1 MANVKVAIRVR
12 PLNARES
19 VAGGRLAVQVED
31 KLVRIKNSRLDGRQ
45 DGPGESREKVLE
57 FGFDYCYWSVAPE
70 EPHYASQEEVFQD
83 LGVTVLAGASEGYN
97 VCLFAYG
104 QTGTGK
110 TYTMMGTLD
119 SMGLTPRICQGLFK
133 SDDTFPEGHN
143 SSRVEISFLEIY
155 NERVRDL
162 LRGREQKKKPS
173 LRVREHPEKGPYV
186 QDLSQHVVSDYKQ
199 AVDLLEE
206 GIANRIT
213 AATHNHDASS
223 RSHAIFTI
231 QYTQAILE
239 NNLPSEIVSKI
250 NLVDLAGSE
259 RADPHYC
266 RDRLTEGSN
275 INKSLVT
282 LGIVISALAQNSQ
295 MSSSCQSINSVASE
309 GEGSSLSGGGG
320 GGGRRH
326 CFIPYRDSVL
336 TWLLKDSLGGNAKT
350 IMIATVSPSSSSYN
364 ETLSTLRYASH
375 ARNIVNK
382 PRVNEDASVRLIREL
397 REEIDRLKSMLLS
410 FEMQRNPSPSL
421 SDQRDGS
428 LSDIVLQNELKVD
441 ELTKDWSES
450 WRDKKE
456 LLEQYSVDINRDRGG
471 FLIHSLLPHLIT
483 LDRDVLST
491 GVTIYHL
498 REGVTRIGPQD
509 KLVESQI
516 VLQGGTTCEIE
527 NQSGVVTLRP
537 LPGTVCMIKDREVT
551 EPCRLAQGTLIT
563 LGGVHK
569 FRFNHPAEAE
579 VMRERRRASEGAQN
593 CNYNDFQALTS
604 DSRVGGEAVQGQ
616 TGDHEA
622 EGKEPPPRQQ
632 CVEDQLR
639 CVEEQRGYVEC
650 LRQEIQ
656 TEQRQAERDLEREQA
671 HLRQR
676 HTDIQQWILQ
686 EKQRLAAITLE
697 ERGTQEFSVQTDP
710 LQTDPIQADPLQT
723 DPIQTDPL
731 PADPIPADLIPADPI
746 PTDHI
751 PTDPIPTDPIPAP
764 ILDSL
769 LTEDSEGSDEECDQ
783 RVAPPSKVVLYR
795 KKVVQDELLRHHA
808 LRRAESH
815 VRRKRL
821 QYQLERIARKR
832 HLLEAKRELQ
842 RLEKALPPGLESPVS
857 PGLGSPSRSRGRQPV
872 LRRHSVSSDLLSRL
886 YPQHTP
892 IFSHFLKRN
901 KPSELTFGSIG
912 SRQWVSDECLPRE
925 RTRSRSNTFSSGTR
939 HSSQV
944 HGYRSRASSSENLKP
959 PVKEEALVQPP
970 CHERPERKPL
980 LPFTFKNNQNP
991 SQSPDGVTLQ
1001 SSSNVIIKGPT
1012 VTVSKS
1018 SSLTQRAP
1026 CQGVKSLPRGSS
1038 KGVETIRKVL
1048 SRSVG
1053 PGIKTPLARVFR
1065 KPPSGL
1071 SIGGRGTKPSGKTAS
1086 RFDWKQKR
1094 GVEGVKMSRKKCT
1107 MKTTVSCEDLDQK
1120 TPSHD
1125 CGWRQKRWHSAETLM
1140 NQTSTLRWVERPQG
1154 LGLAGSE
1161 KYDGEEEEK
1170 GEEERDQSSDG
1181 DSLFSVDSLSSVYA
1195 TALAEQLKQE
1205 EAIQSEGE
1213 SEDSQMSKDSLAMES
1228 RGKHIAAR
1236 PAQRRT
1242 VVVPSHSAVRGFL
1255 NPSIGKTINMASEIQ
1270 PTEEGREDIGKSNEM
1285 PAEAYWSHHGGPKTR
1300 VNKATGA
1307 TRESLYQNQ
1316 PATEPRCRDPVSK
1329 LSEELGH
1336 VHTMLTSSPCSLSS
1350 CSVGEPESLLVL
1362 TDTWS
1367 YTDAADSPRILRD
1380 SAVLRRRMV
1389 FSHGALDSN
1398 SSPSPISV
1406 DLSDCRCGFGSTGSH
1421 SSASTDS
1428 TEGEHVPVE
1437 EQRLGVSTDSLNFPD
1452 SQLLQMSP
1460 LHLMMPLNH
1469 EAVCCKGYFERQ
1481 LVSSGGLLKGSIHD
1495 PGLHQNQSTHVSAE
1509 LPSHR
1514 SACAPTIDYKIQCT
1528 PSTSTLEADIFH
1540 GPQMQQ
1546 VTLSPEVMF
1555 VGVADLTNYTDTS
1568 LSTYSHQSK
1577 ASLLTSPKTEGEMLN
1592 ETPAIESA
1600 PNNYSGDNELCN
1612 LDGDMEEVREEEF
1625 CKASNTK
1632 DLSLES
1638 EFKILQKLEAK
1649 VTEQD
1654 CVLPEQACVLPE
1666 QDCVLLEKDC
1676 VLPEQACVLP
1686 EQGCVLSEQACVL
1699 SEQDCVLSEQ
1709 ACVLSEQACV
1719 LPEQGCVLSEQACVL
1734 SEQDCVLS
1742 EQACVLPEQDCVMS
1756 EQACVL
1762 PEQDCVLSEQDCVLS
1777 EHEFFKVSF
1786 IKKNKGLQDSFIGSL
1801 KIPKRS
1807 NGGDFVAFST
1817 VTVKN
1822 SQEVISPDDNNNTS
1836 ELKDK
1841 QTSSAVDSFKLNLS
1855 CNECHFQQDT
1865 SALAAMSVSVHIS
1878 HENLSPCGHKTIDTG
1893 GHKESPFGEK
1903 AVIEKRR
1910 EVEQVEEREVQGRG
1924 EKLNSESKRRE
1935 VENVRWG
1942 HHHGDSNCSTSDH
1955 RISEV
1960 MKEDMRMSFIDGGGD
1975 NSNSEL
1981 DSQSSQILNALPTS
1995 NPNKSDSPKGL
2006 QAVEDHQIADDP
2018 LVIIKPGSCSI
2029 SEKSCIGSEILK
2041 MDNTTDMAN
2050 VSHGKVLRLSTSI
2063 KCNSMN
2069 QLSLISKENDPDS
2082 RTKISSESQL
2092 SKSFQENVREVQLKN
2107 GITDVDASQGQDA
2120 SGCSVTTPNASV
2132 NSGAA
2137 SYAVKIHEI
2146 QLSLALNNRGKPEY
2160 INKPVLLPMGCSS
2173 MSTSTS
2179 TAPKE
2184 FLLSQGKVFERD
2196 VPFSHME
2203 NIKKQTG
2210 PEIYHP
2216 HHACLSNNDKQTV
2229 NQAASPEQNL
2239 KSSALQPLQNCP
2251 GTVSSVTTPP
2261 NMAFAHARDLIMDS
2275 EYEVQGESK
2284 NQCKLTST
2292 GASGQLYLN
2301 DCHRHATVD
2310 SLFEKNGTQCT
2321 PENIEKHHNSQPLSN
2336 NLCESQKLQE
2346 KGRNHIEVR
2355 KELQK
2360 DPPYATNLSQEL
2372 PQSKCSSETQV
2383 DKFHKTCVTVDPD
2396 PKDKLPSVK
2405 HKTCHVEKWL
2415 KAQCNVSNFASDN
2428 TKDCQMAKNEE
2439 GAMTDGPLAKCP
2451 GTLFDV
2457 PSKINSIGSSPSQIT
2472 HGSSDDN
2479 VKILGDICRD
2489 IMSREGNT
2497 KTSNRRQ
2504 SHRFCGSSVVHC
2516 KKGKSKRFRRSKAQ
2530 APPSSSS
2537 DSTLKSSSD
2546 EEEKIP
2552 PRLDQNRSS
2561 STRMKSGTQ
2570 TNGKIEE
2577 MIQCNGGE
2585 VSLVKRQ
2592 SPQSKDNH
2600 TMEACTDQTPYKY
2613 DGKAGVGISLGQKE
2627 HSPNGQSP
2635 HIEKRT
2641 NREKIMSSIKETEMS
2656 HYTPK
2661 TQDSPMHFASSDINP
2676 FAHQWQEEEPNQ
2688 SCYKNQVF
2696 GSAADISCK
2705 SPLLDST
2712 TKRIIRCCSVDN
2724 GLNVQNSP
2732 FNSHLSTYANNKG
2745 LSSTLSSMEEDF
2757 KDQTSLNAHLKE
2769 RTNQVSGADDHN
2781 QQMTLTMS
2789 CNSSSCYN
2797 VSGDLGNST
2806 GQVDEI
2812 MLVYDSSERAFQG
2825 NGFQRSKTNT
2835 RCDQSTQT
2843 TFTQET
2849 TSQTTINHGDL
2860 QRRNNRHRKSSTQV
2874 PVSQK
2879 TTEACRETT
2888 TWDSLQNMSEHLS
2901 QLIVNTSDLLG
2912 NVQGMRSGDSLKHSL
2927 IRNVKSSSHL
2937 YSSID
2942 WRKRDCSTK
2951 TAVDIG
2957 IQTERT
2963 LTPVQDKLSI
2973 HQSLSTERSKAHE
2986 VNVIV
2991 KVIGSEVLNVSQ
3003 DKGLPL
3009 QHQLKKD
3016 LDDNIQSMPDLR
3028 LNGSTVN
3035 QRFILEPESL
3045 PHKVPSLETVQRHNH
3060 SNPAIRHRSNEDR
3073 NPERVS
3079 SSKILGVS
3087 EVCHN
3092 LSEILRPE
3100 SHTILRRSDPGIG
3113 YRKQVSF
3120 TDRACSPIL
3129 TVGPRAGS
3137 NQSRI
3142 KYLQSLKEEQKF
3154 EMQNRSKDH
3163 LSDQSTPCLSY
3174 SGHKTCMCFI
3184 KNDTISGHDSL
3195 HLCEKPGDNSTTK
3208 SMGLIF
3214 LENVSALSHSSPKGS
3229 DGCSESLS
3237 SSIDNYIHNGTSVVI
3252 HDEERE
3258 MSVWHKTGQRPI
3270 WSLPSVLSSNRVTM
3284 QNHTSLAFSQTGES
3298 KQEEKSFST
3307 FGDQL
3312 SYRRH
3317 SIDSHNSR
3325 SSERPVEHVTG
3336 VYEHSPV
3343 SDSTMHVQEDDMAAL
3358 APSECNTD
3366 ILVNTNPV
3374 THTPNFQHSP
3384 HQLDHQRLPEDLPVH
3399 NKFTNWSGISQHP
3412 SEIGRTNSLMKPA
3425 VYLPTGH
3432 EAQRNQPEW
3441 AELESQESKSSL
3453 SPESM
3458 FHKDKKTREIE
3469 RLRKER
3475 EQVIATVQ
3483 LNMNPHHLTVELTEA
3498 KLHYGLGETDTLLK
3512 MLTSGGTKEEE
3523 PSPVPTKQQL
3533 YDQHRR
3539 SIESLRKDREAQ
3551 LQTCR
3556 RAHSLSLSKHHFT
3569 RYPPQPRS
3577 PPQKDSRV
3585 SALPSRCRGYL
3596 QQLRQEVVA
3605 SRMIPDPP
3613 RGEGEYLPEIEHLLR
3628 DYGRAR
3634 EEAMTEI
3641 SRARERLRERTEQE
3655 KRRLQQQ
3662 TLSQMVKDD
3671 LRYRTRVSSSTLYT
3685 GSSLSLSSGP
3695 TSGYN
3700 SGNTAQLKDGS
3711 RPSLTQE
3718 VTEVLG
3724 DGLKVRSRPPI
3735 CGSQS
3740 VKTQRAWPSVP
3751 ACLAQRAWPSAQDVR
3766 LEPGVSG
3773 YDPLMSSSPSSP
3785 TNLRQRT
3792 ASFGSAS
3799 SISTAY
3805 QDFTSCLLG
3814 RAMAEV
3820 RLAAAGDMGNLVMG
3834 KAAAGWRYQGVER
3847 GVQAFY
3853 KPSSSPSV
3861 HCFLGA
3867 VELERP
3873 LASLWSMV
3881 RDHSKTHLYHE
3892 AVQSA
3897 WTRPLDDSTQ
3907 LVYLLTDPS
3916 SCHLKQPRD
3925 FCCISTQ
3932 SQQDEL
3938 CVLAMQSVFEESLPR
3953 PSVEAVRGEM
3963 LPSAWVLQPITRH
3976 VREVVRVIYLLQVDL
3991 GTPSLPQRL
4000 LGSVARRQASV
4011 LAELDTLFSL

>member
-1 MANVKVAIRVR
+1 MELHRHVVND
-12 PLNARES
+12 N
-19 VAGGRLAVQVED
+19 
-31 KLVRIKNSRLDGRQ
+31 VRI
-45 DGPGESREKVLE
+45 PC
-57 FGFDYCYWSVAPE
+57 F
-70 EPHYASQEEVFQD
+70 VFP
-83 LGVTVLAGASEGYN
+83 N
-97 VCLFAYG
+97 
-104 QTGTGK
+104 
-110 TYTMMGTLD
+110 
-119 SMGLTPRICQGLFK
+119 
-133 SDDTFPEGHN
+133 
-143 SSRVEISFLEIY
+143 
-155 NERVRDL
+155 
-162 LRGREQKKKPS
+162 
-173 LRVREHPEKGPYV
+173 
-186 QDLSQHVVSDYKQ
+186 
-199 AVDLLEE
+199 
-206 GIANRIT
+206 
-213 AATHNHDASS
+213 
-223 RSHAIFTI
+223 
-231 QYTQAILE
+231 
-239 NNLPSEIVSKI
+239 
-250 NLVDLAGSE
+250 
-259 RADPHYC
+259 
-266 RDRLTEGSN
+266 
-275 INKSLVT
+275 
-282 LGIVISALAQNSQ
+282 
-295 MSSSCQSINSVASE
+295 
-309 GEGSSLSGGGG
+309 
-320 GGGRRH
+320 
-326 CFIPYRDSVL
+326 
-336 TWLLKDSLGGNAKT
+336 
-350 IMIATVSPSSSSYN
+350 
-364 ETLSTLRYASH
+364 
-375 ARNIVNK
+375 
-382 PRVNEDASVRLIREL
+382 
-397 REEIDRLKSMLLS
+397 
-410 FEMQRNPSPSL
+410 
-421 SDQRDGS
+421 
-428 LSDIVLQNELKVD
+428 
-441 ELTKDWSES
+441 
-450 WRDKKE
+450 
-456 LLEQYSVDINRDRGG
+456 
-471 FLIHSLLPHLIT
+471 
-483 LDRDVLST
+483 
-491 GVTIYHL
+491 
-498 REGVTRIGPQD
+498 
-509 KLVESQI
+509 
-516 VLQGGTTCEIE
+516 
-527 NQSGVVTLRP
+527 
-537 LPGTVCMIKDREVT
+537 
-551 EPCRLAQGTLIT
+551 
-563 LGGVHK
+563 
-569 FRFNHPAEAE
+569 
-579 VMRERRRASEGAQN
+579 
-593 CNYNDFQALTS
+593 
-604 DSRVGGEAVQGQ
+604 
-616 TGDHEA
+616 
-622 EGKEPPPRQQ
+622 
-632 CVEDQLR
+632 
-639 CVEEQRGYVEC
+639 
-650 LRQEIQ
+650 
-656 TEQRQAERDLEREQA
+656 
-671 HLRQR
+671 
-676 HTDIQQWILQ
+676 
-686 EKQRLAAITLE
+686 
-697 ERGTQEFSVQTDP
+697 
-710 LQTDPIQADPLQT
+710 
-723 DPIQTDPL
+723 
-731 PADPIPADLIPADPI
+731 
-746 PTDHI
+746 
-751 PTDPIPTDPIPAP
+751 
-764 ILDSL
+764 
-769 LTEDSEGSDEECDQ
+769 
-783 RVAPPSKVVLYR
+783 
-795 KKVVQDELLRHHA
+795 
-808 LRRAESH
+808 
-815 VRRKRL
+815 
-821 QYQLERIARKR
+821 
-832 HLLEAKRELQ
+832 
-842 RLEKALPPGLESPVS
+842 
-857 PGLGSPSRSRGRQPV
+857 
-872 LRRHSVSSDLLSRL
+872 
-886 YPQHTP
+886 
-892 IFSHFLKRN
+892 SHFLKRN
-901 KPSELTFGSIG
+901 RLSELTFGSIG

-980 LPFTFKNNQNP
+980 LPKHGLEFTFKNNQNP
-991 SQSPDGVTLQ
+991 SQSPNGGTLQ

-1018 SSLTQRAP
+1018 SSQTQRAP

-1038 KGVETIRKVL
+1038 KGLETIRKVL
-1048 SRSVG
+1048 SHSVS

-1086 RFDWKQKR
+1086 QFQWKQKR

-1125 CGWRQKRWHSAETLM
+1125 CGQRQRRWHSAETLM

-1161 KYDGEEEEK
+1161 KYDGKEEEK
-1170 GEEERDQSSDG
+1170 GEEEVDQSSDC

-1242 VVVPSHSAVRGFL
+1242 VVVPSHSVVRGFL

-1270 PTEEGREDIGKSNEM
+1270 PTEEGREDIGKPNEM
-1285 PAEAYWSHHGGPKTR
+1285 PAEAYWNHHGSPKTR
-1300 VNKATGA
+1300 VNKATGS
-1307 TRESLYQNQ
+1307 TRESLYQKQ
-1316 PATEPRCRDPVSK
+1316 PATEPRCRDPVPK
-1329 LSEELGH
+1329 LSEKLGH
-1336 VHTMLTSSPCSLSS
+1336 VHTILTSSPRSLSS
-1350 CSVGEPESLLVL
+1350 CSVREPESLLVVK
-1362 TDTWS
+1362 DAWS
-1367 YTDAADSPRILRD
+1367 STDAQDSPRILRD

-1398 SSPSPISV
+1398 SSTSPITV
-1406 DLSDCRCGFGSTGSH
+1406 DPSDCQCGFGSTGFH
-1421 SSASTDS
+1421 SSASTNS

-1437 EQRLGVSTDSLNFPD
+1437 EQRRWVSTDSLNFPD

-1460 LHLMMPLNH
+1460 PHLMMPLNH
-1469 EAVCCKGYFERQ
+1469 EAVCCKDYFERQ
-1481 LVSSGGLLKGSIHD
+1481 LVSSEGLLKGSIND
-1495 PGLHQNQSTHVSAE
+1495 PGLRQNQSRDVSVE

-1528 PSTSTLEADIFH
+1528 PSTSTLEADIVH

-1555 VGVADLTNYTDTS
+1555 VGVADITNDTDAS

-1577 ASLLTSPKTEGEMLN
+1577 ASLLTYPKTEGEMLN

-1612 LDGDMEEVREEEF
+1612 LDGDMEEVSDEEF
-1625 CKASNTK
+1625 CEASNTK
-1632 DLSLES
+1632 DISLES
-1638 EFKILQKLEAK
+1638 EFKMLQKLEAK

-1654 CVLPEQACVLPE
+1654 CVLPETDCVLPE
-1666 QDCVLLEKDC
+1666 QDCVL
-1676 VLPEQACVLP
+1676 
-1686 EQGCVLSEQACVL
+1686 
-1699 SEQDCVLSEQ
+1699 
-1709 ACVLSEQACV
+1709 
-1719 LPEQGCVLSEQACVL
+1719 
-1734 SEQDCVLS
+1734 
-1742 EQACVLPEQDCVMS
+1742 
-1756 EQACVL
+1756 
-1762 PEQDCVLSEQDCVLS
+1762 PEQDCVLP
-1777 EHEFFKVSF
+1777 EHEFFKASCTNS
-1786 IKKNKGLQDSFIGSL
+1786 IKKNKGLQDSFIGSF
-1801 KIPKRS
+1801 KITKRS

-1836 ELKDK
+1836 ELIDK
-1841 QTSSAVDSFKLNLS
+1841 QTSSAVDFFKLNLS
-1855 CNECHFQQDT
+1855 CNEGHFQRDT
-1865 SALAAMSVSVHIS
+1865 SALVAMSVSVHIS
-1878 HENLSPCGHKTIDTG
+1878 HETLSSCGHKTIDTG
-1893 GHKESPFGEK
+1893 GHEEFPFGEK

-1910 EVEQVEEREVQGRG
+1910 EVERGEEREVQGRD
-1924 EKLNSESKRRE
+1924 EKLNSESKRRD

-1960 MKEDMRMSFIDGGGD
+1960 MKEDMRMSVIDGGGD

-1995 NPNKSDSPKGL
+1995 NPNKCDSPKGL
-2006 QAVEDHQIADDP
+2006 QSVEDHQIADDP
-2018 LVIIKPGSCSI
+2018 LVIIKPGSCST
-2029 SEKSCIGSEILK
+2029 SEKPCIGSEILK

-2050 VSHGKVLRLSTSI
+2050 VSYGKVLRLSTSI
-2063 KCNSMN
+2063 KLNYMN
-2069 QLSLISKENDPDS
+2069 QQSLISKGNDRDS
-2082 RTKISSESQL
+2082 RTKMSSEFQL
-2092 SKSFQENVREVQLKN
+2092 SQSFQENVDAREYK
-2107 GITDVDASQGQDA
+2107 GQDA
-2120 SGCSVTTPNASV
+2120 SGCSVITPNACV
-2132 NSGAA
+2132 NSGVA
-2137 SYAVKIHEI
+2137 SFTVKSHEI

-2179 TAPKE
+2179 TAPEE

-2239 KSSALQPLQNCP
+2239 KPSALQPLQNCP
-2251 GTVSSVTTPP
+2251 GTVFSVTTPP

-2284 NQCKLTST
+2284 NQCKLTTT

-2301 DCHRHATVD
+2301 DRHRHAAVD
-2310 SLFEKNGTQCT
+2310 SLSDKSGPQCT
-2321 PENIEKHHNSQPLSN
+2321 QENIEKHHNSQPLSN
-2336 NLCESQKLQE
+2336 HLCESQKPQE
-2346 KGRNHIEVR
+2346 QGRNHIEFR

-2360 DPPYATNLSQEL
+2360 DPPSATNLSQELPQSKCSLSQELPQSKCSLSQELPQSKCSLSQELPQSKCSLSQEVQQSKCSLSQEL

-2396 PKDKLPSVK
+2396 PKNKHPSVK

-2439 GAMTDGPLAKCP
+2439 GSMTDGPLAKSP

-2457 PSKINSIGSSPSQIT
+2457 PSKINSIGSSPCQIT
-2472 HGSSDDN
+2472 HGSSDAN
-2479 VKILGDICRD
+2479 MKILGDICRD

-2497 KTSNRRQ
+2497 KTSNCRQ
-2504 SHRFCGSSVVHC
+2504 SHQFCGSSVVYC
-2516 KKGKSKRFRRSKAQ
+2516 KKGKSKRFRRYKVQ

-2552 PRLDQNRSS
+2552 PRLHQNRSS

-2570 TNGKIEE
+2570 TNGKLEE
-2577 MIQCNGGE
+2577 MIQCNGGAIYP
-2585 VSLVKRQ
+2585 VKRQ

-2600 TMEACTDQTPYKY
+2600 TMEACTDRTPYKY
-2613 DGKAGVGISLGQKE
+2613 DDKAGVGISLGQKE

-2635 HIEKRT
+2635 DIEKRT
-2641 NREKIMSSIKETEMS
+2641 NREKIMSSSIKETEMS

-2688 SCYKNQVF
+2688 SCYKNEVF

-2705 SPLLDST
+2705 SPLLDSSA
-2712 TKRIIRCCSVDN
+2712 KRITRCCSVDN

-2732 FNSHLSTYANNKG
+2732 LNSHLSTYTNNKG
-2745 LSSTLSSMEEDF
+2745 LSSTLSVMEEDF
-2757 KDQTSLNAHLKE
+2757 KDQTSLNPHLKE
-2769 RTNQVSGADDHN
+2769 RTNQVSGVGDHN
-2781 QQMTLTMS
+2781 HQLTLTMS
-2789 CNSSSCYN
+2789 CTSSSCYD
-2797 VSGDLGNST
+2797 VSGGLGNSA

-2812 MLVYDSSERAFQG
+2812 MLVYGSSEREFQG
-2825 NGFQRSKTNT
+2825 NGFQRSETNT
-2835 RCDQSTQT
+2835 TCDQSTQT

-2849 TSQTTINHGDL
+2849 TTQTMINHGDL

-2888 TWDSLQNMSEHLS
+2888 TWASLQNMSEHIS

-2912 NVQGMRSGDSLKHSL
+2912 NVKGMRSGNSLKHSL

-2942 WRKRDCSTK
+2942 WTKRDCSTK

-2963 LTPVQDKLSI
+2963 LTPIQDKMSI
-2973 HQSLSTERSKAHE
+2973 HRTLSTERSKAHE

-3009 QHQLKKD
+3009 QHQLKKN
-3016 LDDNIQSMPDLR
+3016 LDDNIQSMPDLQ
-3028 LNGSTVN
+3028 LNGSSVN
-3035 QRFILEPESL
+3035 QRSILEPESL
-3045 PHKVPSLETVQRHNH
+3045 PHKVPSLETVQRDNH
-3060 SNPAIRHRSNEDR
+3060 SNPAIHHRSNEDC

-3079 SSKILGVS
+3079 SSKSLGVS

-3100 SHTILRRSDPGIG
+3100 KHNILRRSDPGIG

-3163 LSDQSTPCLSY
+3163 ISDQSTPCLSY
-3174 SGHKTCMCFI
+3174 SGHKTCMSFV
-3184 KNDTISGHDSL
+3184 KNDKISGHDSL

-3229 DGCSESLS
+3229 DGGSEGLS
-3237 SSIDNYIHNGTSVVI
+3237 SSIDNYIHNETSVVI

-3258 MSVWHKTGQRPI
+3258 MSVWHKTSQRPR
-3270 WSLPSVLSSNRVTM
+3270 WSLPSVLSSNGVAV
-3284 QNHTSLAFSQTGES
+3284 QNHTSLVFSQTGES
-3298 KQEEKSFST
+3298 KQEEKSIST

-3312 SYRRH
+3312 SYRRL
-3317 SIDSHNSR
+3317 DYHNSR
-3325 SSERPVEHVTG
+3325 SSERPVEHFTG
-3336 VYEHSPV
+3336 AYEHSPI
-3343 SDSTMHVQEDDMAAL
+3343 SDSTIRVQEDDMVSL

-3374 THTPNFQHSP
+3374 THTSNFQHSP
-3384 HQLDHQRLPEDLPVH
+3384 HRLDHQRLPEDLPVH
-3399 NKFTNWSGISQHP
+3399 NMFTNWSGISQHP
-3412 SEIGRTNSLMKPA
+3412 SEIGRTNSLMKQA
-3425 VYLPTGH
+3425 MYLPTGH

-3441 AELESQESKSSL
+3441 AELERQESKSSL
-3453 SPESM
+3453 SPEST
-3458 FHKDKKTREIE
+3458 FNKDKKTREIE

-3475 EQVIATVQ
+3475 EQVMATVQ

-3512 MLTSGGTKEEE
+3512 MLASGGTKEEE

-3533 YDQHRR
+3533 YDWHWK

-3551 LQTCR
+3551 LQTCC
-3556 RAHSLSLSKHHFT
+3556 RARSLSPSKHHST
-3569 RYPPQPRS
+3569 RSPPQPRF

-3585 SALPSRCRGYL
+3585 SALPSRHRGYL
-3596 QQLRQEVVA
+3596 QQLQEVVA

-3613 RGEGEYLPEIEHLLR
+3613 TGEGEYPPEIEYLLR

-3634 EEAMTEI
+3634 EEAITEI

-3711 RPSLTQE
+3711 RPSLTLE
-3718 VTEVLG
+3718 VTGVLG

-3740 VKTQRAWPSVP
+3740 VKTQHAW
-3751 ACLAQRAWPSAQDVR
+3751 LSAQDVR

-3773 YDPLMSSSPSSP
+3773 YDPLMLSSPSSP

-3799 SISTAY
+3799 SISTFY

-3847 GVQAFY
+3847 GVQPICALF
-3853 KPSSSPSV
+3853 PWGG
-3861 HCFLGA
+3861 GA
-3867 VELERP
+3867 GEAPGQPVEHGPRP
-3873 LASLWSMV
+3873 L
-3881 RDHSKTHLYHE
+3881 
-3892 AVQSA
+3892 Q
-3897 WTRPLDDSTQ
+3897 
-3907 LVYLLTDPS
+3907 DP
-3916 SCHLKQPRD
+3916 P
-3925 FCCISTQ
+3925 
-3932 SQQDEL
+3932 
-3938 CVLAMQSVFEESLPR
+3938 VP
-3953 PSVEAVRGEM
+3953 
-3963 LPSAWVLQPITRH
+3963 
-3976 VREVVRVIYLLQVDL
+3976 
-3991 GTPSLPQRL
+3991 
-4000 LGSVARRQASV
+4000 
-4011 LAELDTLFSL
+4011 

>member
-1 MANVKVAIRVR
+1 
-12 PLNARES
+12 
-19 VAGGRLAVQVED
+19 
-31 KLVRIKNSRLDGRQ
+31 
-45 DGPGESREKVLE
+45 
-57 FGFDYCYWSVAPE
+57 
-70 EPHYASQEEVFQD
+70 
-83 LGVTVLAGASEGYN
+83 
-97 VCLFAYG
+97 
-104 QTGTGK
+104 
-110 TYTMMGTLD
+110 
-119 SMGLTPRICQGLFK
+119 
-133 SDDTFPEGHN
+133 
-143 SSRVEISFLEIY
+143 
-155 NERVRDL
+155 
-162 LRGREQKKKPS
+162 
-173 LRVREHPEKGPYV
+173 
-186 QDLSQHVVSDYKQ
+186 
-199 AVDLLEE
+199 
-206 GIANRIT
+206 
-213 AATHNHDASS
+213 
-223 RSHAIFTI
+223 
-231 QYTQAILE
+231 
-239 NNLPSEIVSKI
+239 
-250 NLVDLAGSE
+250 
-259 RADPHYC
+259 
-266 RDRLTEGSN
+266 
-275 INKSLVT
+275 
-282 LGIVISALAQNSQ
+282 
-295 MSSSCQSINSVASE
+295 
-309 GEGSSLSGGGG
+309 
-320 GGGRRH
+320 
-326 CFIPYRDSVL
+326 
-336 TWLLKDSLGGNAKT
+336 
-350 IMIATVSPSSSSYN
+350 
-364 ETLSTLRYASH
+364 
-375 ARNIVNK
+375 
-382 PRVNEDASVRLIREL
+382 
-397 REEIDRLKSMLLS
+397 
-410 FEMQRNPSPSL
+410 
-421 SDQRDGS
+421 
-428 LSDIVLQNELKVD
+428 
-441 ELTKDWSES
+441 
-450 WRDKKE
+450 
-456 LLEQYSVDINRDRGG
+456 
-471 FLIHSLLPHLIT
+471 
-483 LDRDVLST
+483 
-491 GVTIYHL
+491 
-498 REGVTRIGPQD
+498 
-509 KLVESQI
+509 
-516 VLQGGTTCEIE
+516 
-527 NQSGVVTLRP
+527 
-537 LPGTVCMIKDREVT
+537 
-551 EPCRLAQGTLIT
+551 
-563 LGGVHK
+563 
-569 FRFNHPAEAE
+569 
-579 VMRERRRASEGAQN
+579 
-593 CNYNDFQALTS
+593 
-604 DSRVGGEAVQGQ
+604 
-616 TGDHEA
+616 
-622 EGKEPPPRQQ
+622 
-632 CVEDQLR
+632 
-639 CVEEQRGYVEC
+639 
-650 LRQEIQ
+650 
-656 TEQRQAERDLEREQA
+656 
-671 HLRQR
+671 
-676 HTDIQQWILQ
+676 
-686 EKQRLAAITLE
+686 
-697 ERGTQEFSVQTDP
+697 
-710 LQTDPIQADPLQT
+710 
-723 DPIQTDPL
+723 
-731 PADPIPADLIPADPI
+731 
-746 PTDHI
+746 
-751 PTDPIPTDPIPAP
+751 
-764 ILDSL
+764 
-769 LTEDSEGSDEECDQ
+769 
-783 RVAPPSKVVLYR
+783 
-795 KKVVQDELLRHHA
+795 
-808 LRRAESH
+808 
-815 VRRKRL
+815 
-821 QYQLERIARKR
+821 
-832 HLLEAKRELQ
+832 
-842 RLEKALPPGLESPVS
+842 
-857 PGLGSPSRSRGRQPV
+857 
-872 LRRHSVSSDLLSRL
+872 
-886 YPQHTP
+886 
-892 IFSHFLKRN
+892 
-901 KPSELTFGSIG
+901 
-912 SRQWVSDECLPRE
+912 
-925 RTRSRSNTFSSGTR
+925 
-939 HSSQV
+939 
-944 HGYRSRASSSENLKP
+944 
-959 PVKEEALVQPP
+959 
-970 CHERPERKPL
+970 
-980 LPFTFKNNQNP
+980 
-991 SQSPDGVTLQ
+991 
-1001 SSSNVIIKGPT
+1001 
-1012 VTVSKS
+1012 
-1018 SSLTQRAP
+1018 
-1026 CQGVKSLPRGSS
+1026 
-1038 KGVETIRKVL
+1038 
-1048 SRSVG
+1048 
-1053 PGIKTPLARVFR
+1053 
-1065 KPPSGL
+1065 
-1071 SIGGRGTKPSGKTAS
+1071 
-1086 RFDWKQKR
+1086 
-1094 GVEGVKMSRKKCT
+1094 MSRTKCT

-1120 TPSHD
+1120 NPSHD
-1125 CGWRQKRWHSAETLM
+1125 CGWRQRQWHSAESLM

-1170 GEEERDQSSDG
+1170 GEEEGDQSSDC

-1195 TALAEQLKQE
+1195 IALAEQLKQE
-1205 EAIQSEGE
+1205 KAIQSEGE

-1242 VVVPSHSAVRGFL
+1242 VVVPSHSVVRGCL
-1255 NPSIGKTINMASEIQ
+1255 NPLIGKTINMASEIQ
-1270 PTEEGREDIGKSNEM
+1270 PTEEGREDIGKPNEM
-1285 PAEAYWSHHGGPKTR
+1285 PAEASWSHHGGPKTR
-1300 VNKATGA
+1300 VNKETGA

-1350 CSVGEPESLLVL
+1350 CSVGEPESLLVH
-1362 TDTWS
+1362 TDAWS

-1406 DLSDCRCGFGSTGSH
+1406 DLSDCQCGFRSTGSY
-1421 SSASTDS
+1421 SAASTDS
-1428 TEGEHVPVE
+1428 TECEHVPVE

-1460 LHLMMPLNH
+1460 LRLMMPLNH

-1481 LVSSGGLLKGSIHD
+1481 LVSSEGLLKGSIND
-1495 PGLHQNQSTHVSAE
+1495 PGLHQIQSRDASAE

-1540 GPQMQQ
+1540 GPPMQQ
-1546 VTLSPEVMF
+1546 VTLSSEVMF

-1568 LSTYSHQSK
+1568 LSTYSHLSK
-1577 ASLLTSPKTEGEMLN
+1577 ASLLTYPKTEGEMLN
-1592 ETPAIESA
+1592 ETPAIQSA

-1625 CKASNTK
+1625 CEASNTK
-1632 DLSLES
+1632 DISLES
-1638 EFKILQKLEAK
+1638 EFEILQKLETK

-1654 CVLPEQACVLPE
+1654 CVLPEQDCVLPE
-1666 QDCVLLEKDC
+1666 QDCVLPEQDC
-1676 VLPEQACVLP
+1676 VLPEN
-1686 EQGCVLSEQACVL
+1686 
-1699 SEQDCVLSEQ
+1699 D
-1709 ACVLSEQACV
+1709 
-1719 LPEQGCVLSEQACVL
+1719 
-1734 SEQDCVLS
+1734 
-1742 EQACVLPEQDCVMS
+1742 
-1756 EQACVL
+1756 CVL
-1762 PEQDCVLSEQDCVLS
+1762 PEQDCVLPEQDCVLP
-1777 EHEFFKVSF
+1777 EQDCVLPEQEFFKVSCKNS
-1786 IKKNKGLQDSFIGSL
+1786 IKKKKGLQDSFIGSL

-1807 NGGDFVAFST
+1807 NGGDFVALST

-1855 CNECHFQQDT
+1855 CNEGHFKRDT
-1865 SALAAMSVSVHIS
+1865 LALVAMSVSVHIS

-1910 EVEQVEEREVQGRG
+1910 EVEQVEEREFQVQG

-1935 VENVRWG
+1935 VENVRLG

-1995 NPNKSDSPKGL
+1995 NPNKCDSPKGL
-2006 QAVEDHQIADDP
+2006 QAVKDHQIADDP
-2018 LVIIKPGSCSI
+2018 LVIIKPGSCST
-2029 SEKSCIGSEILK
+2029 SEKSCIDSEILK
-2041 MDNTTDMAN
+2041 MDNTTDMEN

-2063 KCNSMN
+2063 KLNSMN
-2069 QLSLISKENDPDS
+2069 QLSLISKENDPDH

-2092 SKSFQENVREVQLKN
+2092 SKSFQENMREVQLKN
-2107 GITDVDASQGQDA
+2107 GITDVDAREYKGQDA
-2120 SGCSVTTPNASV
+2120 SGCSVITPNASV

-2137 SYAVKIHEI
+2137 SLTVKSHEI

-2184 FLLSQGKVFERD
+2184 FLLSPGKVFERD

-2210 PEIYHP
+2210 PEKYHP
-2216 HHACLSNNDKQTV
+2216 HRACLSNNDKQTV
-2229 NQAASPEQNL
+2229 SRAASPEQNL

-2301 DCHRHATVD
+2301 DCHRHAAVD
-2310 SLFEKNGTQCT
+2310 SLSDKIGTQCT
-2321 PENIEKHHNSQPLSN
+2321 PENIEKHHHSQPLSN
-2336 NLCESQKLQE
+2336 NFCESQKLQE
-2346 KGRNHIEVR
+2346 KGRKNHIEVR
-2355 KELQK
+2355 NELQK
-2360 DPPYATNLSQEL
+2360 DPPHATNLSQEL
-2372 PQSKCSSETQV
+2372 PQSKCSLSQELPQSKCSLSQELPQSKCSLSQELPQSKCSLSQELPQSKCSLSQELPQSKCSLSQEIPQSKCSSETQV
-2383 DKFHKTCVTVDPD
+2383 DKFHKTCVTIDPD
-2396 PKDKLPSVK
+2396 PKNKHPSVK

-2415 KAQCNVSNFASDN
+2415 KSNFASDN

-2439 GAMTDGPLAKCP
+2439 GSRTDGPLAKSP

-2472 HGSSDDN
+2472 HGSSDAN

-2497 KTSNRRQ
+2497 KTSNCRQ
-2504 SHRFCGSSVVHC
+2504 SHQFCGSSVVHY

-2530 APPSSSS
+2530 APPCSSS
-2537 DSTLKSSSD
+2537 DSTLKSPSD

-2561 STRMKSGTQ
+2561 STRMNSGTQ
-2570 TNGKIEE
+2570 TNGKLEE

-2585 VSLVKRQ
+2585 ISLVKRQ

-2613 DGKAGVGISLGQKE
+2613 DDKAGVGISLRQKE

-2635 HIEKRT
+2635 HIEKIT
-2641 NREKIMSSIKETEMS
+2641 NREKIMSSSIKETEMS

-2661 TQDSPMHFASSDINP
+2661 TQDFPMHFASSDINP
-2676 FAHQWQEEEPNQ
+2676 FAHQWQEEEANQ

-2696 GSAADISCK
+2696 GRAADISCK

-2712 TKRIIRCCSVDN
+2712 TKHITRCCSVDN
-2724 GLNVQNSP
+2724 GLNMQNSP

-2757 KDQTSLNAHLKE
+2757 KDQTSLKAHLKE
-2769 RTNQVSGADDHN
+2769 RTNQVSGVDDHN
-2781 QQMTLTMS
+2781 QQVTLTMS

-2812 MLVYDSSERAFQG
+2812 MLVYDPSERAFQG
-2825 NGFQRSKTNT
+2825 NGFQRSETNT

-2849 TSQTTINHGDL
+2849 TTQTTINHGDL

-2874 PVSQK
+2874 PVLQK
-2879 TTEACRETT
+2879 TTEPCRETT
-2888 TWDSLQNMSEHLS
+2888 TWVSLQNMSEHLS

-2912 NVQGMRSGDSLKHSL
+2912 NVQGMRSGESLKHSL

-2937 YSSID
+2937 YSSTD
-2942 WRKRDCSTK
+2942 WMKRDCSTK

-2963 LTPVQDKLSI
+2963 LTPVQDKMSI
-2973 HQSLSTERSKAHE
+2973 HQTLSTERSKAHE

-2991 KVIGSEVLNVSQ
+2991 KVIGSEVLTVSQ

-3009 QHQLKKD
+3009 QHQLKKN
-3016 LDDNIQSMPDLR
+3016 LDDNIQNMPDLR
-3028 LNGSTVN
+3028 LNCSTVN
-3035 QRFILEPESL
+3035 QRSILEPESL

-3060 SNPAIRHRSNEDR
+3060 SNPAIRHRSNED
-3073 NPERVS
+3073 
-3079 SSKILGVS
+3079 SSKSLGVS

-3100 SHTILRRSDPGIG
+3100 SHNILRRSDPGIG

-3154 EMQNRSKDH
+3154 ETQNRSKH
-3163 LSDQSTPCLSY
+3163 HISDQSTPCLSY
-3174 SGHKTCMCFI
+3174 SGHNTCMSFI
-3184 KNDTISGHDSL
+3184 KNDKISGHDSL
-3195 HLCEKPGDNSTTK
+3195 HLCDKPGDNSTTK

-3214 LENVSALSHSSPKGS
+3214 LENVSALSHSRPKGS

-3237 SSIDNYIHNGTSVVI
+3237 SSVDNYIHNETSVVI
-3252 HDEERE
+3252 QDEEKE
-3258 MSVWHKTGQRPI
+3258 MSVWHKTSQRPI
-3270 WSLPSVLSSNRVTM
+3270 WSLPSVLSSNRVAM
-3284 QNHTSLAFSQTGES
+3284 QNHTSLVFSQTGES
-3298 KQEEKSFST
+3298 KHEEKSFST

-3317 SIDSHNSR
+3317 SIDYHNSR
-3325 SSERPVEHVTG
+3325 SSERPVEHFTG
-3336 VYEHSPV
+3336 AYKHSPI
-3343 SDSTMHVQEDDMAAL
+3343 SDSTIHVQEDDMVSL
-3358 APSECNTD
+3358 GPSECNTD
-3366 ILVNTNPV
+3366 VLVNTNPV

-3412 SEIGRTNSLMKPA
+3412 FEIGQTNSLMKPA

-3441 AELESQESKSSL
+3441 AELESQESESSL
-3453 SPESM
+3453 SPEPM

-3475 EQVIATVQ
+3475 EQVMATVQ
-3483 LNMNPHHLTVELTEA
+3483 LNMNPHHLTLELTEA
-3498 KLHYGLGETDTLLK
+3498 KLHYGLGEMDTLLK

-3523 PSPVPTKQQL
+3523 LSPVPTKQQL

-3556 RAHSLSLSKHHFT
+3556 RTRSPSKHHFT
-3569 RYPPQPRS
+3569 RS
-3577 PPQKDSRV
+3577 PPQKDPRV

-3596 QQLRQEVVA
+3596 QQLRQEVVT

-3613 RGEGEYLPEIEHLLR
+3613 RGESEYPPEIEHLLR

-3662 TLSQMVKDD
+3662 TQSQMVNDD
-3671 LRYRTRVSSSTLYT
+3671 SRYWKRVSSSTLCT

-3700 SGNTAQLKDGS
+3700 SGNTAQLRDGS
-3711 RPSLTQE
+3711 RPPLTQE

-3740 VKTQRAWPSVP
+3740 VKTQRAW
-3751 ACLAQRAWPSAQDVR
+3751 LSAQDVC
-3766 LEPGVSG
+3766 LKPGVSG

-3792 ASFGSAS
+3792 SSFGSAS

-3820 RLAAAGDMGNLVMG
+3820 RLAAASDMGNLVMG
-3834 KAAAGWRYQGVER
+3834 KAADGWRYQGVER

-3892 AVQSA
+3892 AIRSA

-3991 GTPSLPQRL
+3991 GTPYLPQRL

-4011 LAELDTLFSL
+4011 LAELDSLFSL

>member
-1 MANVKVAIRVR
+1 MTNVKVAIRVR

-19 VAGGRLAVQVED
+19 VGGGRLAVQVED
-31 KLVRIKNSRLDGRQ
+31 KLVRIKNTKLDGRQ
-45 DGPGESREKVLE
+45 DGPGDSREKVLE

-83 LGVTVLAGASEGYN
+83 LGLTVLAGASEGYN

-119 SMGLTPRICQGLFK
+119 SMGLTPRICQGLFR
-133 SDDTFPEGHN
+133 SDNTFPEGQN

-162 LRGREQKKKPS
+162 LRGREQKKKAS
-173 LRVREHPEKGPYV
+173 LRVREHPKKGPYV

-213 AATHNHDASS
+213 AATHIHDASS

-309 GEGSSLSGGGG
+309 GEGSTVGSHTSSLSGGGG
-320 GGGRRH
+320 GGGGGGGRRN

-441 ELTKDWSES
+441 ELTKDWSEC

-491 GVTIYHL
+491 GVTFYHL

-516 VLQGGTTCEIE
+516 VLQGGATCEIE

-537 LPGTVCMIKDREVT
+537 LPGSVCMVKDREVT

-569 FRFNHPAEAE
+569 FRFNHPAEAA
-579 VMRERRRASEGAQN
+579 VMRERRRASEGALN
-593 CNYNDFQALTS
+593 CSYNDFRTLTS
-604 DSRVGGEAVQGQ
+604 DSRAGGEAVQGQ
-616 TGDHEA
+616 TGECEA
-622 EGKEPPPRQQ
+622 EGKEPPLRQQ
-632 CVEDQLR
+632 CVEDQVR
-639 CVEEQRGYVEC
+639 CVEERRGYVEC

-656 TEQRQAERDLEREQA
+656 TEQRLAERDLEREQA
-671 HLRQR
+671 HLRQQ
-676 HTDIQQWILQ
+676 HTDILQWILQ

-697 ERGTQEFSVQTDP
+697 ERGTQEFGVQTDP
-710 LQTDPIQADPLQT
+710 
-723 DPIQTDPL
+723 
-731 PADPIPADLIPADPI
+731 IPADPI
-746 PTDHI
+746 PTDPI
-751 PTDPIPTDPIPAP
+751 PNYPIAADPIPADPIPTDPIPNYPIAAP

-769 LTEDSEGSDEECDQ
+769 LTEGSEGSEEECGQ
-783 RVAPPSKVVLYR
+783 TVVPPSKVVLYR
-795 KKVVQDELLRHHA
+795 KKVVQEELLRYHA
-808 LRRAESH
+808 LRSAESR

-821 QYQLERIARKR
+821 RYQLERIARKR

-857 PGLGSPSRSRGRQPV
+857 PELGSPSRSRERQPV
-872 LRRHSVSSDLLSRL
+872 LRRNSVSSDLLSRL

-901 KPSELTFGSIG
+901 RPSELTFGSIG

-925 RTRSRSNTFSSGTR
+925 RMRSRSNTFSSGTG
-939 HSSQV
+939 HSRQV
-944 HGYRSRASSSENLKP
+944 QGYRSRASSSENLKP
-959 PVKEEALVQPP
+959 PVKAEEEALVQLP

-980 LPFTFKNNQNP
+980 LPKRGLELTFKNNQNP
-991 SQSPDGVTLQ
+991 AQSQNGGTLQ

-1018 SSLTQRAP
+1018 SSQTQRAP
-1026 CQGVKSLPRGSS
+1026 CQGVKSLPRGSR
-1038 KGVETIRKVL
+1038 KGLETICKVL

-1053 PGIKTPLARVFR
+1053 PGIKTALARVFR
-1065 KPPSGL
+1065 KTPSGL
-1071 SIGGRGTKPSGKTAS
+1071 GIGGRVTKPSGKTAS
-1086 RFDWKQKR
+1086 RFHWKQKR
-1094 GVEGVKMSRKKCT
+1094 GVEDAKMSRKKCI
-1107 MKTTVSCEDLDQK
+1107 MKTTVSCEDLDQN

-1125 CGWRQKRWHSAETLM
+1125 CRWRQRQWRSAETLM
-1140 NQTSTLRWVERPQG
+1140 NQASTLRWMERPQG

-1161 KYDGEEEEK
+1161 EFDCEEEEK
-1170 GEEERDQSSDG
+1170 GEEEVGGDHSSDC

-1228 RGKHIAAR
+1228 RRKHIAAR

-1242 VVVPSHSAVRGFL
+1242 GVVPSHSVVRGFL
-1255 NPSIGKTINMASEIQ
+1255 NLSIGKTINMASEIQ
-1270 PTEEGREDIGKSNEM
+1270 PTEEGREDIGKPNEM
-1285 PAEAYWSHHGGPKTR
+1285 PAEAYWSHHSGPKTR

-1307 TRESLYQNQ
+1307 TRESLYQKQ

-1336 VHTMLTSSPCSLSS
+1336 VHT
-1350 CSVGEPESLLVL
+1350 VL
-1362 TDTWS
+1362 T
-1367 YTDAADSPRILRD
+1367 
-1380 SAVLRRRMV
+1380 
-1389 FSHGALDSN
+1389 SHGALDSS
-1398 SSPSPISV
+1398 SSPSV
-1406 DLSDCRCGFGSTGSH
+1406 DLSDCRSGFGSTGSH
-1421 SSASTDS
+1421 SSTSTDG
-1428 TEGEHVPVE
+1428 TEEELVPVE
-1437 EQRLGVSTDSLNFPD
+1437 ERRLGVSTDILNFPD
-1452 SQLLQMSP
+1452 SQLLQMSAP
-1460 LHLMMPLNH
+1460 YVMMPLSH
-1469 EAVCCKGYFERQ
+1469 EAVCCKDYFERQ
-1481 LVSSGGLLKGSIHD
+1481 LVSSEGLLKGSIND
-1495 PGLHQNQSTHVSAE
+1495 PGFRQNQSRDVSSE
-1509 LPSHR
+1509 LPSPR
-1514 SACAPTIDYKIQCT
+1514 SACAPTIDYKIQHT

-1540 GPQMQQ
+1540 GPQMQP

-1555 VGVADLTNYTDTS
+1555 VGVADLTNYTDAC

-1577 ASLLTSPKTEGEMLN
+1577 ASLLTYPKTEGEMLN
-1592 ETPAIESA
+1592 ETSDIESA
-1600 PNNYSGDNELCN
+1600 PNNYSEDNELCN
-1612 LDGDMEEVREEEF
+1612 VDGDMEEVKDEEF
-1625 CKASNTK
+1625 CEASNTK
-1632 DLSLES
+1632 YISPES
-1638 EFKILQKLEAK
+1638 EFKMLQKLEAK

-1654 CVLPEQACVLPE
+1654 CVLPEH
-1666 QDCVLLEKDC
+1666 K
-1676 VLPEQACVLP
+1676 
-1686 EQGCVLSEQACVL
+1686 
-1699 SEQDCVLSEQ
+1699 
-1709 ACVLSEQACV
+1709 
-1719 LPEQGCVLSEQACVL
+1719 
-1734 SEQDCVLS
+1734 
-1742 EQACVLPEQDCVMS
+1742 
-1756 EQACVL
+1756 
-1762 PEQDCVLSEQDCVLS
+1762 
-1777 EHEFFKVSF
+1777 FFKASYNNS
-1786 IKKNKGLQDSFIGSL
+1786 IKRNKGLQDSFFGSL
-1801 KIPKRS
+1801 KIPKSS
-1807 NGGDFVAFST
+1807 NGGDFLAFST

-1841 QTSSAVDSFKLNLS
+1841 QTSSAVDSFKLNLG
-1855 CNECHFQQDT
+1855 CNEGHIQRDT
-1865 SALAAMSVSVHIS
+1865 SALVAMSVSVHIS
-1878 HENLSPCGHKTIDTG
+1878 HENLSPCGHKTIDMG
-1893 GHKESPFGEK
+1893 GHKKTPFGEK

-1910 EVEQVEEREVQGRG
+1910 EVERGEEREVQGWG
-1924 EKLNSESKRRE
+1924 EKLNSDSKRRD
-1935 VENVRWG
+1935 VENGRWG
-1942 HHHGDSNCSTSDH
+1942 HHHGDSNCSSSDQ

-1960 MKEDMRMSFIDGGGD
+1960 MKENMRMSVIDGGGD

-1995 NPNKSDSPKGL
+1995 NPNKCDSPKDL
-2006 QAVEDHQIADDP
+2006 QAVEDHQVADDP
-2018 LVIIKPGSCSI
+2018 LVIIKPGSCST
-2029 SEKSCIGSEILK
+2029 SEKSCIGSEMLR
-2041 MDNTTDMAN
+2041 MDNKTDMEN
-2050 VSHGKVLRLSTSI
+2050 VSQGKDLRLSTSI
-2063 KCNSMN
+2063 KLNYMN
-2069 QLSLISKENDPDS
+2069 QPSFITKGNDPDS
-2082 RTKISSESQL
+2082 RTNISSEFQL
-2092 SKSFQENVREVQLKN
+2092 SQSFQENVREVQLQN
-2107 GITDVDASQGQDA
+2107 GITDVDARGYKGQDA
-2120 SGCSVTTPNASV
+2120 SGCSVITPNASV

-2137 SYAVKIHEI
+2137 SFTVKSHEL
-2146 QLSLALNNRGKPEY
+2146 QLSLALNNQGIPDY

-2173 MSTSTS
+2173 RSTSTS

-2184 FLLSQGKVFERD
+2184 LLLSQGKVFERD

-2216 HHACLSNNDKQTV
+2216 HHTCLGNNDKQTV
-2229 NQAASPEQNL
+2229 NQCGSPEQTL
-2239 KSSALQPLQNCP
+2239 KPSALQPLQNCP

-2261 NMAFAHARDLIMDS
+2261 NKAFAHARDFIMDS
-2275 EYEVQGESK
+2275 EYEVQGKSK

-2301 DCHRHATVD
+2301 DRHQHAAVD
-2310 SLFEKNGTQCT
+2310 SLSDKSGHQCR

-2336 NLCESQKLQE
+2336 NVCESQKPEE

-2360 DPPYATNLSQEL
+2360 DTPYSTNLSQEL
-2372 PQSKCSSETQV
+2372 PQSKCSLSQEVQQAKCSLSQEVQQSKYSLSQEVQQSKCSLSQEVQQSTCSLSQEVQQSKCSLSQEVQQSKCSLSQEVQQSKCSLSQEVQQSKCSLSQEVQQSKCSLSQEVQQSKCSLSQEVPQSKCSSETHV

-2396 PKDKLPSVK
+2396 PKKKHPSVK
-2405 HKTCHVEKWL
+2405 HKKCHFEKWL

-2428 TKDCQMAKNEE
+2428 TKDCQMAQNEE
-2439 GAMTDGPLAKCP
+2439 GSMTDGPLAKSP
-2451 GTLFDV
+2451 VTLFDV
-2457 PSKINSIGSSPSQIT
+2457 PSRINSIGSSSQIT
-2472 HGSSDDN
+2472 HGSSDAN
-2479 VKILGDICRD
+2479 MKILGDICRD

-2497 KTSNRRQ
+2497 KTSNYRQ
-2504 SHRFCGSSVVHC
+2504 PHQFSGSSVVHC

-2530 APPSSSS
+2530 APPSPSS

-2552 PRLDQNRSS
+2552 PRLHRNRSS
-2561 STRMKSGTQ
+2561 STRIKSGTQ
-2570 TNGKIEE
+2570 TNGKLEE
-2577 MIQCNGGE
+2577 IIQCNGAAI
-2585 VSLVKRQ
+2585 SPVKRQ
-2592 SPQSKDNH
+2592 SPQSKDNQ
-2600 TMEACTDQTPYKY
+2600 TMEACTARTPCKY
-2613 DGKAGVGISLGQKE
+2613 DGKAGVGIGLSQKE
-2627 HSPNGQSP
+2627 HSPNGQSA
-2635 HIEKRT
+2635 HALAMEKMT
-2641 NREKIMSSIKETEMS
+2641 NREKIMSSSIKETEMS

-2661 TQDSPMHFASSDINP
+2661 TQDSPMHFASIDINP
-2676 FAHQWQEEEPNQ
+2676 FAPQWQEEEPNQ

-2696 GSAADISCK
+2696 GSAAFGSAAFGSATFGSAAFGSAAFGSAADISCK
-2705 SPLLDST
+2705 SPLLDAT
-2712 TKRIIRCCSVDN
+2712 DKRITRCHSVDN

-2745 LSSTLSSMEEDF
+2745 LSSTLSSMEEHF
-2757 KDQTSLNAHLKE
+2757 KDQMSPNAHLKG
-2769 RTNQVSGADDHN
+2769 RTNQVSGVDDHN
-2781 QQMTLTMS
+2781 YQLTQSMS
-2789 CNSSSCYN
+2789 WISSSCYD

-2812 MLVYDSSERAFQG
+2812 MLVYDSSEQESQG
-2825 NGFQRSKTNT
+2825 NGFQRSETHT
-2835 RCDQSTQT
+2835 TCDHSTQT
-2843 TFTQET
+2843 TLTQET
-2849 TSQTTINHGDL
+2849 MTQTTINHGDL
-2860 QRRNNRHRKSSTQV
+2860 QRRNNRLRKSSTQV

-2879 TTEACRETT
+2879 TTEACRETS
-2888 TWDSLQNMSEHLS
+2888 TWASLQNMSEHLS

-2927 IRNVKSSSHL
+2927 TGNVKSSSHL
-2937 YSSID
+2937 YSSKD
-2942 WRKRDCSTK
+2942 WTKRDCSTQ

-2963 LTPVQDKLSI
+2963 STPVQDKMSI
-2973 HQSLSTERSKAHE
+2973 HQTLSTERSKAHE

-3003 DKGLPL
+3003 EKGLPL
-3009 QHQLKKD
+3009 QHQLKNKPN
-3016 LDDNIQSMPDLR
+3016 DNIQSMPDLR

-3035 QRFILEPESL
+3035 QRSILEPESL
-3045 PHKVPSLETVQRHNH
+3045 LHKVPSMETVQRHNH
-3060 SNPAIRHRSNEDR
+3060 SNPPIRHRSNEDYQ
-3073 NPERVS
+3073 
-3079 SSKILGVS
+3079 
-3087 EVCHN
+3087 
-3092 LSEILRPE
+3092 ILRPE
-3100 SHTILRRSDPGIG
+3100 SQNVLRRSDPGIG

-3142 KYLQSLKEEQKF
+3142 MYLQSLKEEQKF
-3154 EMQNRSKDH
+3154 EMQNRSKEH
-3163 LSDQSTPCLSY
+3163 ISDRKECQSTPCLSY
-3174 SGHKTCMCFI
+3174 SGQKTCMSFT
-3184 KNDTISGHDSL
+3184 KNDKISGHDSL
-3195 HLCEKPGDNSTTK
+3195 HLSEKPCDNSTTK
-3208 SMGLIF
+3208 SMGLIS
-3214 LENVSALSHSSPKGS
+3214 LENVSAVSHSSPNGS
-3229 DGCSESLS
+3229 DRNSESLS
-3237 SSIDNYIHNGTSVVI
+3237 SPIDEYIHKETSIVI
-3252 HDEERE
+3252 HEEERE
-3258 MSVWHKTGQRPI
+3258 MSVWHKTSQSPR
-3270 WSLPSVLSSNRVTM
+3270 WSLPSVLSSNGVTM
-3284 QNHTSLAFSQTGES
+3284 QNHTSLIFSQTGES
-3298 KQEEKSFST
+3298 KQEEKSIST

-3317 SIDSHNSR
+3317 SIDYHNSR
-3325 SSERPVEHVTG
+3325 SSERPVEHFTG
-3336 VYEHSPV
+3336 AYEHSPI
-3343 SDSTMHVQEDDMAAL
+3343 SDNTIHVQEDDMVSL
-3358 APSECNTD
+3358 SPSECNTD

-3374 THTPNFQHSP
+3374 THTSNFQHQHSP
-3384 HQLDHQRLPEDLPVH
+3384 QQLDHQRLPEDLPVH

-3412 SEIGRTNSLMKPA
+3412 SEIRRTNSLMKPA
-3425 VYLPTGH
+3425 MYLPTGH
-3432 EAQRNQPEW
+3432 EAQRNHPEW

-3453 SPESM
+3453 SPKSM

-3475 EQVIATVQ
+3475 EQIMATVQ

-3498 KLHYGLGETDTLLK
+3498 KLHYGLGETDTQLK
-3512 MLTSGGTKEEE
+3512 LLTSGGTKEEE
-3523 PSPVPTKQQL
+3523 PSPVHTKQQL
-3533 YDQHRR
+3533 YDRHRR
-3539 SIESLRKDREAQ
+3539 SIESLRKEREAQ
-3551 LQTCR
+3551 LQTSR
-3556 RAHSLSLSKHHFT
+3556 RTRSLSPSKHHST
-3569 RYPPQPRS
+3569 RSPPQPRS
-3577 PPQKDSRV
+3577 PPQKASRV
-3585 SALPSRCRGYL
+3585 SALPIRRRDYL
-3596 QQLRQEVVA
+3596 QQFRQEVVT
-3605 SRMIPDPP
+3605 SSMIPDPP
-3613 RGEGEYLPEIEHLLR
+3613 RGEGEYPSEIEQLLR

-3641 SRARERLRERTEQE
+3641 ARARERLRKRTEQE

-3662 TLSQMVKDD
+3662 ALSQMVKDD
-3671 LRYRTRVSSSTLYT
+3671 LQYRTRVSSSTLCT

-3711 RPSLTQE
+3711 RPSLTLQ
-3718 VTEVLG
+3718 VTGVLG
-3724 DGLKVRSRPPI
+3724 EGLNELKVRSRPPI
-3735 CGSQS
+3735 CSSES
-3740 VKTQRAWPSVP
+3740 VKTQRAW
-3751 ACLAQRAWPSAQDVR
+3751 LSAQDVC

-3773 YDPLMSSSPSSP
+3773 YDPLLSSSPASP
-3785 TNLRQRT
+3785 TSLRQRT

-3834 KAAAGWRYQGVER
+3834 KAAAGWRYQGMER

-3853 KPSSSPSV
+3853 KPSSSQSV
-3861 HCFLGA
+3861 HSFLGA

-3892 AVQSA
+3892 AVRSA

-3991 GTPSLPQRL
+3991 GTPLPQRL

-4011 LAELDTLFSL
+4011 LAELDSLFALWD

>member
-1 MANVKVAIRVR
+1 
-12 PLNARES
+12 
-19 VAGGRLAVQVED
+19 
-31 KLVRIKNSRLDGRQ
+31 
-45 DGPGESREKVLE
+45 
-57 FGFDYCYWSVAPE
+57 
-70 EPHYASQEEVFQD
+70 
-83 LGVTVLAGASEGYN
+83 
-97 VCLFAYG
+97 
-104 QTGTGK
+104 
-110 TYTMMGTLD
+110 
-119 SMGLTPRICQGLFK
+119 
-133 SDDTFPEGHN
+133 
-143 SSRVEISFLEIY
+143 
-155 NERVRDL
+155 
-162 LRGREQKKKPS
+162 
-173 LRVREHPEKGPYV
+173 
-186 QDLSQHVVSDYKQ
+186 
-199 AVDLLEE
+199 
-206 GIANRIT
+206 
-213 AATHNHDASS
+213 
-223 RSHAIFTI
+223 
-231 QYTQAILE
+231 
-239 NNLPSEIVSKI
+239 
-250 NLVDLAGSE
+250 
-259 RADPHYC
+259 
-266 RDRLTEGSN
+266 
-275 INKSLVT
+275 
-282 LGIVISALAQNSQ
+282 
-295 MSSSCQSINSVASE
+295 
-309 GEGSSLSGGGG
+309 
-320 GGGRRH
+320 
-326 CFIPYRDSVL
+326 
-336 TWLLKDSLGGNAKT
+336 
-350 IMIATVSPSSSSYN
+350 
-364 ETLSTLRYASH
+364 
-375 ARNIVNK
+375 
-382 PRVNEDASVRLIREL
+382 
-397 REEIDRLKSMLLS
+397 
-410 FEMQRNPSPSL
+410 
-421 SDQRDGS
+421 
-428 LSDIVLQNELKVD
+428 
-441 ELTKDWSES
+441 
-450 WRDKKE
+450 
-456 LLEQYSVDINRDRGG
+456 
-471 FLIHSLLPHLIT
+471 
-483 LDRDVLST
+483 
-491 GVTIYHL
+491 
-498 REGVTRIGPQD
+498 
-509 KLVESQI
+509 
-516 VLQGGTTCEIE
+516 
-527 NQSGVVTLRP
+527 
-537 LPGTVCMIKDREVT
+537 
-551 EPCRLAQGTLIT
+551 
-563 LGGVHK
+563 
-569 FRFNHPAEAE
+569 
-579 VMRERRRASEGAQN
+579 
-593 CNYNDFQALTS
+593 
-604 DSRVGGEAVQGQ
+604 
-616 TGDHEA
+616 
-622 EGKEPPPRQQ
+622 
-632 CVEDQLR
+632 
-639 CVEEQRGYVEC
+639 
-650 LRQEIQ
+650 
-656 TEQRQAERDLEREQA
+656 
-671 HLRQR
+671 
-676 HTDIQQWILQ
+676 
-686 EKQRLAAITLE
+686 
-697 ERGTQEFSVQTDP
+697 
-710 LQTDPIQADPLQT
+710 
-723 DPIQTDPL
+723 
-731 PADPIPADLIPADPI
+731 
-746 PTDHI
+746 
-751 PTDPIPTDPIPAP
+751 
-764 ILDSL
+764 
-769 LTEDSEGSDEECDQ
+769 
-783 RVAPPSKVVLYR
+783 
-795 KKVVQDELLRHHA
+795 
-808 LRRAESH
+808 
-815 VRRKRL
+815 
-821 QYQLERIARKR
+821 
-832 HLLEAKRELQ
+832 
-842 RLEKALPPGLESPVS
+842 
-857 PGLGSPSRSRGRQPV
+857 
-872 LRRHSVSSDLLSRL
+872 
-886 YPQHTP
+886 
-892 IFSHFLKRN
+892 
-901 KPSELTFGSIG
+901 
-912 SRQWVSDECLPRE
+912 
-925 RTRSRSNTFSSGTR
+925 
-939 HSSQV
+939 
-944 HGYRSRASSSENLKP
+944 
-959 PVKEEALVQPP
+959 
-970 CHERPERKPL
+970 
-980 LPFTFKNNQNP
+980 
-991 SQSPDGVTLQ
+991 
-1001 SSSNVIIKGPT
+1001 
-1012 VTVSKS
+1012 
-1018 SSLTQRAP
+1018 
-1026 CQGVKSLPRGSS
+1026 
-1038 KGVETIRKVL
+1038 
-1048 SRSVG
+1048 
-1053 PGIKTPLARVFR
+1053 
-1065 KPPSGL
+1065 
-1071 SIGGRGTKPSGKTAS
+1071 
-1086 RFDWKQKR
+1086 
-1094 GVEGVKMSRKKCT
+1094 
-1107 MKTTVSCEDLDQK
+1107 
-1120 TPSHD
+1120 
-1125 CGWRQKRWHSAETLM
+1125 
-1140 NQTSTLRWVERPQG
+1140 
-1154 LGLAGSE
+1154 
-1161 KYDGEEEEK
+1161 
-1170 GEEERDQSSDG
+1170 
-1181 DSLFSVDSLSSVYA
+1181 
-1195 TALAEQLKQE
+1195 
-1205 EAIQSEGE
+1205 
-1213 SEDSQMSKDSLAMES
+1213 
-1228 RGKHIAAR
+1228 
-1236 PAQRRT
+1236 
-1242 VVVPSHSAVRGFL
+1242 
-1255 NPSIGKTINMASEIQ
+1255 
-1270 PTEEGREDIGKSNEM
+1270 
-1285 PAEAYWSHHGGPKTR
+1285 
-1300 VNKATGA
+1300 
-1307 TRESLYQNQ
+1307 
-1316 PATEPRCRDPVSK
+1316 
-1329 LSEELGH
+1329 
-1336 VHTMLTSSPCSLSS
+1336 
-1350 CSVGEPESLLVL
+1350 
-1362 TDTWS
+1362 
-1367 YTDAADSPRILRD
+1367 
-1380 SAVLRRRMV
+1380 
-1389 FSHGALDSN
+1389 
-1398 SSPSPISV
+1398 
-1406 DLSDCRCGFGSTGSH
+1406 
-1421 SSASTDS
+1421 
-1428 TEGEHVPVE
+1428 
-1437 EQRLGVSTDSLNFPD
+1437 
-1452 SQLLQMSP
+1452 
-1460 LHLMMPLNH
+1460 
-1469 EAVCCKGYFERQ
+1469 
-1481 LVSSGGLLKGSIHD
+1481 
-1495 PGLHQNQSTHVSAE
+1495 
-1509 LPSHR
+1509 
-1514 SACAPTIDYKIQCT
+1514 
-1528 PSTSTLEADIFH
+1528 
-1540 GPQMQQ
+1540 
-1546 VTLSPEVMF
+1546 
-1555 VGVADLTNYTDTS
+1555 
-1568 LSTYSHQSK
+1568 
-1577 ASLLTSPKTEGEMLN
+1577 
-1592 ETPAIESA
+1592 
-1600 PNNYSGDNELCN
+1600 
-1612 LDGDMEEVREEEF
+1612 
-1625 CKASNTK
+1625 
-1632 DLSLES
+1632 
-1638 EFKILQKLEAK
+1638 
-1649 VTEQD
+1649 
-1654 CVLPEQACVLPE
+1654 
-1666 QDCVLLEKDC
+1666 
-1676 VLPEQACVLP
+1676 
-1686 EQGCVLSEQACVL
+1686 
-1699 SEQDCVLSEQ
+1699 
-1709 ACVLSEQACV
+1709 
-1719 LPEQGCVLSEQACVL
+1719 
-1734 SEQDCVLS
+1734 
-1742 EQACVLPEQDCVMS
+1742 
-1756 EQACVL
+1756 
-1762 PEQDCVLSEQDCVLS
+1762 
-1777 EHEFFKVSF
+1777 
-1786 IKKNKGLQDSFIGSL
+1786 
-1801 KIPKRS
+1801 
-1807 NGGDFVAFST
+1807 
-1817 VTVKN
+1817 
-1822 SQEVISPDDNNNTS
+1822 
-1836 ELKDK
+1836 
-1841 QTSSAVDSFKLNLS
+1841 
-1855 CNECHFQQDT
+1855 
-1865 SALAAMSVSVHIS
+1865 
-1878 HENLSPCGHKTIDTG
+1878 
-1893 GHKESPFGEK
+1893 
-1903 AVIEKRR
+1903 
-1910 EVEQVEEREVQGRG
+1910 
-1924 EKLNSESKRRE
+1924 
-1935 VENVRWG
+1935 
-1942 HHHGDSNCSTSDH
+1942 
-1955 RISEV
+1955 
-1960 MKEDMRMSFIDGGGD
+1960 
-1975 NSNSEL
+1975 
-1981 DSQSSQILNALPTS
+1981 
-1995 NPNKSDSPKGL
+1995 
-2006 QAVEDHQIADDP
+2006 
-2018 LVIIKPGSCSI
+2018 
-2029 SEKSCIGSEILK
+2029 
-2041 MDNTTDMAN
+2041 
-2050 VSHGKVLRLSTSI
+2050 
-2063 KCNSMN
+2063 
-2069 QLSLISKENDPDS
+2069 
-2082 RTKISSESQL
+2082 
-2092 SKSFQENVREVQLKN
+2092 
-2107 GITDVDASQGQDA
+2107 
-2120 SGCSVTTPNASV
+2120 
-2132 NSGAA
+2132 
-2137 SYAVKIHEI
+2137 
-2146 QLSLALNNRGKPEY
+2146 
-2160 INKPVLLPMGCSS
+2160 
-2173 MSTSTS
+2173 
-2179 TAPKE
+2179 
-2184 FLLSQGKVFERD
+2184 
-2196 VPFSHME
+2196 
-2203 NIKKQTG
+2203 
-2210 PEIYHP
+2210 
-2216 HHACLSNNDKQTV
+2216 
-2229 NQAASPEQNL
+2229 
-2239 KSSALQPLQNCP
+2239 
-2251 GTVSSVTTPP
+2251 
-2261 NMAFAHARDLIMDS
+2261 
-2275 EYEVQGESK
+2275 
-2284 NQCKLTST
+2284 
-2292 GASGQLYLN
+2292 
-2301 DCHRHATVD
+2301 
-2310 SLFEKNGTQCT
+2310 
-2321 PENIEKHHNSQPLSN
+2321 
-2336 NLCESQKLQE
+2336 
-2346 KGRNHIEVR
+2346 
-2355 KELQK
+2355 
-2360 DPPYATNLSQEL
+2360 
-2372 PQSKCSSETQV
+2372 
-2383 DKFHKTCVTVDPD
+2383 
-2396 PKDKLPSVK
+2396 
-2405 HKTCHVEKWL
+2405 
-2415 KAQCNVSNFASDN
+2415 
-2428 TKDCQMAKNEE
+2428 
-2439 GAMTDGPLAKCP
+2439 
-2451 GTLFDV
+2451 
-2457 PSKINSIGSSPSQIT
+2457 
-2472 HGSSDDN
+2472 
-2479 VKILGDICRD
+2479 
-2489 IMSREGNT
+2489 
-2497 KTSNRRQ
+2497 
-2504 SHRFCGSSVVHC
+2504 
-2516 KKGKSKRFRRSKAQ
+2516 
-2530 APPSSSS
+2530 
-2537 DSTLKSSSD
+2537 
-2546 EEEKIP
+2546 
-2552 PRLDQNRSS
+2552 
-2561 STRMKSGTQ
+2561 
-2570 TNGKIEE
+2570 
-2577 MIQCNGGE
+2577 
-2585 VSLVKRQ
+2585 
-2592 SPQSKDNH
+2592 
-2600 TMEACTDQTPYKY
+2600 
-2613 DGKAGVGISLGQKE
+2613 
-2627 HSPNGQSP
+2627 
-2635 HIEKRT
+2635 
-2641 NREKIMSSIKETEMS
+2641 MS

-2849 TSQTTINHGDL
+2849 TTQTTINHGDL
-2860 QRRNNRHRKSSTQV
+2860 QRRNNHHRKSSTQV

-2912 NVQGMRSGDSLKHSL
+2912 NVHGMRSGDSLKHSL

-3009 QHQLKKD
+3009 QHQLKKN

-3035 QRFILEPESL
+3035 QRSILEPESL

-3100 SHTILRRSDPGIG
+3100 SHNILRRSDPGIG

-3154 EMQNRSKDH
+3154 EMQNRCKDH

-3174 SGHKTCMCFI
+3174 SGHKTCMSFI
-3184 KNDTISGHDSL
+3184 QNDKISGHDSL

-3270 WSLPSVLSSNRVTM
+3270 WSFPSVLSNSRVAM
-3284 QNHTSLAFSQTGES
+3284 QNHTSLVFSQTGES

-3336 VYEHSPV
+3336 AYEHSPV
-3343 SDSTMHVQEDDMAAL
+3343 SDSTIHVQEDDMVAL

-3475 EQVIATVQ
+3475 EQVMATVQ

-3556 RAHSLSLSKHHFT
+3556 RARSLSPSKHHFT
-3569 RYPPQPRS
+3569 QYPHQPRS

-3596 QQLRQEVVA
+3596 QQLCQEVVA
-3605 SRMIPDPP
+3605 SRMIPDPS

-3740 VKTQRAWPSVP
+3740 VKTQRAW
-3751 ACLAQRAWPSAQDVR
+3751 LSAQDVR

-3892 AVQSA
+3892 AVRSA

-4000 LGSVARRQASV
+4000 LGSMARRQASV
-4011 LAELDTLFSL
+4011 LAELDTIFSL

>member
-1 MANVKVAIRVR
+1 
-12 PLNARES
+12 
-19 VAGGRLAVQVED
+19 
-31 KLVRIKNSRLDGRQ
+31 
-45 DGPGESREKVLE
+45 
-57 FGFDYCYWSVAPE
+57 
-70 EPHYASQEEVFQD
+70 
-83 LGVTVLAGASEGYN
+83 
-97 VCLFAYG
+97 
-104 QTGTGK
+104 
-110 TYTMMGTLD
+110 
-119 SMGLTPRICQGLFK
+119 
-133 SDDTFPEGHN
+133 
-143 SSRVEISFLEIY
+143 
-155 NERVRDL
+155 
-162 LRGREQKKKPS
+162 
-173 LRVREHPEKGPYV
+173 
-186 QDLSQHVVSDYKQ
+186 
-199 AVDLLEE
+199 
-206 GIANRIT
+206 
-213 AATHNHDASS
+213 
-223 RSHAIFTI
+223 
-231 QYTQAILE
+231 
-239 NNLPSEIVSKI
+239 
-250 NLVDLAGSE
+250 
-259 RADPHYC
+259 
-266 RDRLTEGSN
+266 
-275 INKSLVT
+275 
-282 LGIVISALAQNSQ
+282 
-295 MSSSCQSINSVASE
+295 
-309 GEGSSLSGGGG
+309 
-320 GGGRRH
+320 
-326 CFIPYRDSVL
+326 
-336 TWLLKDSLGGNAKT
+336 
-350 IMIATVSPSSSSYN
+350 
-364 ETLSTLRYASH
+364 
-375 ARNIVNK
+375 
-382 PRVNEDASVRLIREL
+382 
-397 REEIDRLKSMLLS
+397 
-410 FEMQRNPSPSL
+410 
-421 SDQRDGS
+421 
-428 LSDIVLQNELKVD
+428 
-441 ELTKDWSES
+441 
-450 WRDKKE
+450 
-456 LLEQYSVDINRDRGG
+456 
-471 FLIHSLLPHLIT
+471 
-483 LDRDVLST
+483 
-491 GVTIYHL
+491 
-498 REGVTRIGPQD
+498 
-509 KLVESQI
+509 
-516 VLQGGTTCEIE
+516 
-527 NQSGVVTLRP
+527 
-537 LPGTVCMIKDREVT
+537 
-551 EPCRLAQGTLIT
+551 
-563 LGGVHK
+563 
-569 FRFNHPAEAE
+569 
-579 VMRERRRASEGAQN
+579 
-593 CNYNDFQALTS
+593 
-604 DSRVGGEAVQGQ
+604 
-616 TGDHEA
+616 
-622 EGKEPPPRQQ
+622 
-632 CVEDQLR
+632 
-639 CVEEQRGYVEC
+639 
-650 LRQEIQ
+650 
-656 TEQRQAERDLEREQA
+656 
-671 HLRQR
+671 
-676 HTDIQQWILQ
+676 
-686 EKQRLAAITLE
+686 
-697 ERGTQEFSVQTDP
+697 
-710 LQTDPIQADPLQT
+710 
-723 DPIQTDPL
+723 
-731 PADPIPADLIPADPI
+731 
-746 PTDHI
+746 
-751 PTDPIPTDPIPAP
+751 
-764 ILDSL
+764 
-769 LTEDSEGSDEECDQ
+769 
-783 RVAPPSKVVLYR
+783 
-795 KKVVQDELLRHHA
+795 
-808 LRRAESH
+808 
-815 VRRKRL
+815 
-821 QYQLERIARKR
+821 
-832 HLLEAKRELQ
+832 
-842 RLEKALPPGLESPVS
+842 
-857 PGLGSPSRSRGRQPV
+857 
-872 LRRHSVSSDLLSRL
+872 
-886 YPQHTP
+886 
-892 IFSHFLKRN
+892 
-901 KPSELTFGSIG
+901 
-912 SRQWVSDECLPRE
+912 
-925 RTRSRSNTFSSGTR
+925 
-939 HSSQV
+939 
-944 HGYRSRASSSENLKP
+944 
-959 PVKEEALVQPP
+959 
-970 CHERPERKPL
+970 
-980 LPFTFKNNQNP
+980 
-991 SQSPDGVTLQ
+991 
-1001 SSSNVIIKGPT
+1001 
-1012 VTVSKS
+1012 
-1018 SSLTQRAP
+1018 
-1026 CQGVKSLPRGSS
+1026 
-1038 KGVETIRKVL
+1038 
-1048 SRSVG
+1048 
-1053 PGIKTPLARVFR
+1053 
-1065 KPPSGL
+1065 
-1071 SIGGRGTKPSGKTAS
+1071 
-1086 RFDWKQKR
+1086 
-1094 GVEGVKMSRKKCT
+1094 MSRKKCT
-1107 MKTTVSCEDLDQK
+1107 MKTAVSCEDLDK
-1120 TPSHD
+1120 NPSHD
-1125 CGWRQKRWHSAETLM
+1125 CGWRQRWWHSAETLV
-1140 NQTSTLRWVERPQG
+1140 NQTSILRWVERPQG

-1161 KYDGEEEEK
+1161 KYDGEEEEM
-1170 GEEERDQSSDG
+1170 GEEEGDQSSDC
-1181 DSLFSVDSLSSVYA
+1181 DSLFSVDSLSSVHA

-1213 SEDSQMSKDSLAMES
+1213 SEDSQMLKDSMAMES

-1242 VVVPSHSAVRGFL
+1242 VVVPSHSVVRDCL

-1270 PTEEGREDIGKSNEM
+1270 PTEEGREDIGKPNEM
-1285 PAEAYWSHHGGPKTR
+1285 PAEASWSHHGGPKTR

-1362 TDTWS
+1362 TDEWS

-1389 FSHGALDSN
+1389 FSHGALDLN

-1406 DLSDCRCGFGSTGSH
+1406 DLSDCQCGFGSTGSH

-1460 LHLMMPLNH
+1460 LRLMMPLNH

-1481 LVSSGGLLKGSIHD
+1481 LVSSEGLLKGSIND
-1495 PGLHQNQSTHVSAE
+1495 PGLHQNQSRDVSAE
-1509 LPSHR
+1509 LLSHR

-1555 VGVADLTNYTDTS
+1555 EGVADLTNYTNTS
-1568 LSTYSHQSK
+1568 LSTYSHLSK
-1577 ASLLTSPKTEGEMLN
+1577 ASLLTYPKTEGEMLN

-1625 CKASNTK
+1625 CEASNTK
-1632 DLSLES
+1632 DISLES
-1638 EFKILQKLEAK
+1638 EFKILQTLEAK

-1654 CVLPEQACVLPE
+1654 CVLPEQDCVLPE
-1666 QDCVLLEKDC
+1666 QDCVL
-1676 VLPEQACVLP
+1676 P
-1686 EQGCVLSEQACVL
+1686 
-1699 SEQDCVLSEQ
+1699 
-1709 ACVLSEQACV
+1709 
-1719 LPEQGCVLSEQACVL
+1719 
-1734 SEQDCVLS
+1734 
-1742 EQACVLPEQDCVMS
+1742 
-1756 EQACVL
+1756 
-1762 PEQDCVLSEQDCVLS
+1762 
-1777 EHEFFKVSF
+1777 EHEFFKVYCKNS
-1786 IKKNKGLQDSFIGSL
+1786 IKKNKGLQDNFIGSL

-1807 NGGDFVAFST
+1807 NGGDFTALST

-1855 CNECHFQQDT
+1855 CNEGHFQRDT
-1865 SALAAMSVSVHIS
+1865 SALVAMSVSVHIS

-1910 EVEQVEEREVQGRG
+1910 EVEQVEEREFQGRG
-1924 EKLNSESKRRE
+1924 EKLNSGSKRRE
-1935 VENVRWG
+1935 VENVRLG

-1995 NPNKSDSPKGL
+1995 NPNKCDSPKGL
-2006 QAVEDHQIADDP
+2006 QAVKDHQIADDP
-2018 LVIIKPGSCSI
+2018 LVIIKPGSCST
-2029 SEKSCIGSEILK
+2029 SEKSCIDSEILK
-2041 MDNTTDMAN
+2041 MDNT
-2050 VSHGKVLRLSTSI
+2050 SHGKVLRPSTSI
-2063 KCNSMN
+2063 KFNSMN
-2069 QLSLISKENDPDS
+2069 QLSLISKENDPDH
-2082 RTKISSESQL
+2082 RTKISSGSQL
-2092 SKSFQENVREVQLKN
+2092 SKSFQENMREVQLKN
-2107 GITDVDASQGQDA
+2107 GITDVDAREYKGQDA
-2120 SGCSVTTPNASV
+2120 SGCSVITPNASV

-2137 SYAVKIHEI
+2137 SFTVKSHEI

-2173 MSTSTS
+2173 MSTSTP

-2184 FLLSQGKVFERD
+2184 FLLSPGKVFERD

-2203 NIKKQTG
+2203 NIKKETG
-2210 PEIYHP
+2210 PEKYHP

-2275 EYEVQGESK
+2275 EYEVQGENK

-2301 DCHRHATVD
+2301 DCHRQA
-2310 SLFEKNGTQCT
+2310 
-2321 PENIEKHHNSQPLSN
+2321 LSN
-2336 NLCESQKLQE
+2336 NFCESQKLQE
-2346 KGRNHIEVR
+2346 TGRKNHIEVR
-2355 KELQK
+2355 NELQK

-2372 PQSKCSSETQV
+2372 PQSKCSLSQELPQSKCSLSQELPQSKCSLSQELPQSKCSLSQELPQSKCSLSQELPQSKCSLSQELPQSKCSLSQELPQSKCSLSRELPQSKCSLSQELPQSKCSLSKELAQSKCSLSQELPQSRCSLSQELPQSRCSLSQELPQSKCSLSQEVPQSKCSLSQELPQSKCSLSKELAQSKCSLSQELSQSKCSLSKELPQSKCSLSQELPQSKCSLSQELPQSKCSLSQELTQSKCSSETQV
-2383 DKFHKTCVTVDPD
+2383 DKFHKTFVTVDPD
-2396 PKDKLPSVK
+2396 PKNKHPSVK

-2415 KAQCNVSNFASDN
+2415 KTQCNVSNFASDN

-2439 GAMTDGPLAKCP
+2439 GSRTDGSLAKSP
-2451 GTLFDV
+2451 ETLFDV

-2472 HGSSDDN
+2472 HGSSDAN
-2479 VKILGDICRD
+2479 MKILGDICRD

-2497 KTSNRRQ
+2497 KTSNCRQ
-2504 SHRFCGSSVVHC
+2504 SHQFCGSSVVHY

-2546 EEEKIP
+2546 EEEKTP

-2570 TNGKIEE
+2570 TNGKLEE

-2585 VSLVKRQ
+2585 MSLVKRQ

-2600 TMEACTDQTPYKY
+2600 TLEACTDQTPYKY
-2613 DGKAGVGISLGQKE
+2613 DDKAGVGISLGQKE

-2641 NREKIMSSIKETEMS
+2641 NREKIMSSSIKETEMS

-2661 TQDSPMHFASSDINP
+2661 TQDLPMHFASSDINP

-2712 TKRIIRCCSVDN
+2712 TKHITRCCRVDN
-2724 GLNVQNSP
+2724 GLNVQNSL

-2757 KDQTSLNAHLKE
+2757 KDQTSLKAHLKE
-2769 RTNQVSGADDHN
+2769 RTNQVSGVDDHN
-2781 QQMTLTMS
+2781 QQVTPTMS

-2797 VSGDLGNST
+2797 VFGDLGNST

-2825 NGFQRSKTNT
+2825 NGFQRSETNT

-2849 TSQTTINHGDL
+2849 TTQTTINHGDL

-2874 PVSQK
+2874 PVLQK

-2888 TWDSLQNMSEHLS
+2888 TWASLQNMSEHLS

-2912 NVQGMRSGDSLKHSL
+2912 NVQGMRSGESLKHSL

-2937 YSSID
+2937 YSSTD
-2942 WRKRDCSTK
+2942 WMKRDCSTK

-2957 IQTERT
+2957 IQTKRT
-2963 LTPVQDKLSI
+2963 LTPVQDKMSI
-2973 HQSLSTERSKAHE
+2973 PQTLSTERSKAHE

-2991 KVIGSEVLNVSQ
+2991 KVIGSEVLTVSQ

-3009 QHQLKKD
+3009 QHQLKKN

-3028 LNGSTVN
+3028 LNGFTVN
-3035 QRFILEPESL
+3035 QRSILEPESL

-3060 SNPAIRHRSNEDR
+3060 SNPAIRHISNEDC

-3079 SSKILGVS
+3079 SSKSLGVS
-3087 EVCHN
+3087 EVCHH

-3100 SHTILRRSDPGIG
+3100 CHNILRRSDPGIG

-3129 TVGPRAGS
+3129 TVRPRAGS

-3142 KYLQSLKEEQKF
+3142 KYLQSPKEEHKF
-3154 EMQNRSKDH
+3154 ETQNRSKH
-3163 LSDQSTPCLSY
+3163 HISDQSTPCLSY
-3174 SGHKTCMCFI
+3174 SGHKTCMSFI
-3184 KNDTISGHDSL
+3184 KNDKISGHDSL
-3195 HLCEKPGDNSTTK
+3195 HLCDKPGDNSTTE

-3214 LENVSALSHSSPKGS
+3214 LENVSALSHSRPKGS
-3229 DGCSESLS
+3229 DGCSGSLS
-3237 SSIDNYIHNGTSVVI
+3237 SSIDNYIHNETSVVI
-3252 HDEERE
+3252 QDEEKE
-3258 MSVWHKTGQRPI
+3258 MSIWHKTRQRPI
-3270 WSLPSVLSSNRVTM
+3270 WSLPSVLSSNRVAM
-3284 QNHTSLAFSQTGES
+3284 QNHTSLVFSQTGES
-3298 KQEEKSFST
+3298 KHEEKSFST

-3317 SIDSHNSR
+3317 SIDYHNSR
-3325 SSERPVEHVTG
+3325 SSERPVEHFTG
-3336 VYEHSPV
+3336 AYEHSPI
-3343 SDSTMHVQEDDMAAL
+3343 SDSTIHVQEDDMVSL
-3358 APSECNTD
+3358 GPSECNTD

-3384 HQLDHQRLPEDLPVH
+3384 CQLDHQRLPEDLPVH

-3441 AELESQESKSSL
+3441 AELESQESESSL
-3453 SPESM
+3453 SPEPM

-3475 EQVIATVQ
+3475 EQVMATVQ
-3483 LNMNPHHLTVELTEA
+3483 LNMNPHHLTLELTEA
-3498 KLHYGLGETDTLLK
+3498 KLHYGLGEMDTLLK

-3523 PSPVPTKQQL
+3523 QSPVPTKQQL

-3556 RAHSLSLSKHHFT
+3556 RTRSLSPSKHHFT
-3569 RYPPQPRS
+3569 RSPPQPRS
-3577 PPQKDSRV
+3577 PPQKDPRV

-3596 QQLRQEVVA
+3596 QQLCQEVVT
-3605 SRMIPDPP
+3605 SRMIPDPS
-3613 RGEGEYLPEIEHLLR
+3613 RGEGEYPPEIEHLLR
-3628 DYGRAR
+3628 DYGRAH

-3641 SRARERLRERTEQE
+3641 YRARERLRERTEQE

-3662 TLSQMVKDD
+3662 TLSQMVNDD

-3700 SGNTAQLKDGS
+3700 SGNTAQLRDGS
-3711 RPSLTQE
+3711 RHPLTQE

-3740 VKTQRAWPSVP
+3740 VKTQRAW
-3751 ACLAQRAWPSAQDVR
+3751 LSAQDVC
-3766 LEPGVSG
+3766 LVPGVSG

-3792 ASFGSAS
+3792 SSFGSAS
-3799 SISTAY
+3799 WISTAY

-3820 RLAAAGDMGNLVMG
+3820 RLAAASDMGNLVMG

-3892 AVQSA
+3892 AIRSA

-4011 LAELDTLFSL
+4011 LAELDSLFSL